1 MGNTTLSHGGGA
13 KDRFQK
19 AEMAGIKKEM
29 NSKRAR
35 LEADQAELIEK
46 LCDKFDNDTFRKLNI
61 VNQHLE
67 VNESRAK
74 GEWVRGNFP
83 QITSVTR

>member
-19 AEMAGIKKEM
+19 AEMALVRREM
-29 NSKRAR
+29 NSKQVR
-35 LEADQAELIEK
+35 LDLRQAELKEK
-46 LCDKFDNDTFRKLNI
+46 LRLKFDDDTLRELNI

-67 VNESRAK
+67 VAESRAK
-74 GEWVRGNFP
+74 GEWVRGYFP

>member
-19 AEMAGIKKEM
+19 AEMAVTRKEM
-29 NSKRAR
+29 NSKRIG
-35 LEADQAELIEK
+35 LEFQQAELLEQ
-46 LCDKFDNDTFRKLNI
+46 LRVKFNNDTFRKLNI

-67 VNESRAK
+67 VAESRAK
-74 GEWVRGNFP
+74 GE
-83 QITSVTR
+83 